1 MKMAHF
7 EKYKGSNAYILI
19 DHDNRGNTHGKEN
32 IDETKSHLNY
42 NLCNV
47 KDEKEY
53 LRSLVEKA
61 KLTGAVIRDDS
72 NLICSVVI
80 TLPKDF
86 TDNEELERQFFKGCY
101 KMIADDFEE
110 SNIVSA
116 WVHKDEKQP
125 HIHIKFAP
133 IREKTRTYKDGTTK
147 KKICFDAK
155 NCVNRNYLQQFH
167 NRLDTFMEDWLGF
180 KTSVHTGITKAQGGN
195 KTIQELKAI
204 SAELEKTRD
213 IIENSPQL
221 ILAEQKMILN
231 EYWQEYKEVSNVY
244 WQEYKAKKQQIK
256 DELWELKKGVW
267 GNEKQLKRD
276 LDFIENLNRKGF
288 LSALFSLITALFVF
302 TRKNT
307 LKDKQKELEAK
318 LSELEKARQSISNYQ
333 HNAKEY
339 LKKKDFERIEIALD
353 KWETAVLRTNEEIR
367 DLFRNN
373 EKIENRGIS
382 ERNREDIEEL

>member
-1 MKMAHF
+1 MAHF

-42 NLCNV
+42 NLCDV

-61 KLTGAVIRDDS
+61 KLTGAIIRDNS

-86 TDNEELERQFFKGCY
+86 EDNDELERQFFLGCY
-101 KMIADDFEE
+101 RMIAEDFRE
-110 SNIVSA
+110 SNIISA

-133 IREKTRTYKDGTTK
+133 IREKEKTYKDGTTK
-147 KKICFDAK
+147 TKICFDAK

-195 KTIQELKAI
+195 KTIAELKAMPT
-204 SAELEKTRD
+204 EEKD
-213 IIENSPQL
+213 
-221 ILAEQKMILN
+221 ILN
-231 EYWQEYKEVSNVY
+231 EYWQEYKEVSNIY
-244 WQEYKAKKQQIK
+244 WKEYKAKKQQIK

-276 LDFIENLNRKGF
+276 LDFIDNLNKKGF
-288 LSALFSLITALFVF
+288 ILALFRLITALFVS

-307 LKDKQKELEAK
+307 LKDKQRELEGK
-318 LSELEKARQSISNYQ
+318 LGELEKARQSISNYQ

-353 KWETAVLRTNEEIR
+353 KWETAVLSANEEIR
-367 DLFRNN
+367 DLFRKS
-373 EKIENRGIS
+373 EIEQNRGIS
-382 ERNREDIEEL
+382 EPNREGFER